1 MSFET
6 LYPMTCA
13 VYDRPSPVVTWTE
26 VAPRITWLF
35 VRTSPDDVR
44 TMPVPAAPPP
54 PTRCVSMTTTPVRG
68 VLVAAATLR
77 SPPNTHTVPTAT
89 AAATS
94 ASTTVR
100 LTSID
105 AVEHARLR
113 TT

>member
-35 VRTSPDDVR
+35 VRTSPDEVR

-54 PTRCVSMTTTPVRG
+54 ETSLVSMTTTPVRG
-68 VLVAAATLR
+68 VRASAAAPL
-77 SPPNTHTVPTAT
+77 PLPNTQTVPTAT

-94 ASTTVR
+94 AST
-100 LTSID
+100 SN
-105 AVEHARLR
+105 
-113 TT
+113 